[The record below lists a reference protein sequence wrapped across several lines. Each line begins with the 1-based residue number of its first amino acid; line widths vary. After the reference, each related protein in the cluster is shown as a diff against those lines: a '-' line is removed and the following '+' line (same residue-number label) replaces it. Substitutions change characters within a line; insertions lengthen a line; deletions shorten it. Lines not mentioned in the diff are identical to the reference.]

1 MRSKK
6 NTDKERH
13 VGLLRKIARGDDQA
27 LEAFYR
33 IFEPRIYAFALSRL
47 NNPHASSDVLNE
59 VMLAVW
65 QGASRFKGRSAV
77 TTWVLGI
84 AHHKIMDHL
93 RTQSRHNA
101 EDLDPEMPDDRDQ
114 NIGSTLK
121 RFEDADYLRRAFA
134 ALTDEH
140 RQVLHLAFYEDLS
153 CREISEI
160 IGCPETTVRT
170 RIYYAKK
177 SLKRWLEAKSN

>member
-13 VGLLRKIARGDDQA
+13 VGLLRKIARGDEQA
-27 LEAFYR
+27 LEEFYR

-47 NNPHASSDVLNE
+47 NNPHASSDLLNE

-65 QGASRFKGRSAV
+65 QGAAGFKGRSAV
-77 TTWVLGI
+77 ATWVLGI

-93 RTQSRHNA
+93 RTQSRHNV
-101 EDLDPEMPDDRDQ
+101 EDLDPQMPDDRGQ
-114 NIGSTLK
+114 YIGTTIK
-121 RFEDADYLRRAFA
+121 RFEDAEFLRRAFD

-153 CREISEI
+153 SREISEI

-177 SLKRWLEAKSN
+177 SLKRWIDEKHN